1 MQPLPAMTAVKTAP
15 ASAAVRSAAVA
26 SSVLQSTEQTAGQN
40 VVYSS
45 ELPQPEQGQ
54 APVTTYSDEQAL
66 CQQLAAAEQDATE
79 QVTETQLPD
88 SGEPASELFL
98 LSQPLSAE
106 ELALLYRQPLLST
119 DFIQPLPVVLA
130 ASALPADNSNG
141 ATTAAAVA
149 NLTSAQSQPE
159 LAAMTSIALARQV
172 TGQDVFSQT
181 LAQQTL
187 AEPVLTERQ
196 WPASHNLL
204 SVSSLQALQQQAV
217 QATAGSASQ
226 TSIAELPVSQQVLS
240 QAAVTHSTLP
250 HSTLQHSMA
259 LTSLLNRQFNAL
271 NGNAAWLTSTDSS
284 AVNSLGAQATT
295 TASSLAQWQSEPLP
309 TEPARFGQRL
319 VQLLQ
324 DKVDLQ
330 LGLGLNKALIRLDP
344 PSLGS
349 IELSVQLEGDK
360 LQVQLHS
367 SNAQLRDAM
376 GQGLEQLRASL
387 QQKLGSELQI
397 ELQLSADGQ
406 LAREA
411 QPAWVTEQISGNAA
425 LSEMAEPLQPVMVEG
440 RNYLNQLV

>member
-1 MQPLPAMTAVKTAP
+1 MTAVKTAP

-119 DFIQPLPVVLA
+119 DFLQPLPVVLA

-159 LAAMTSIALARQV
+159 LAAMTSIAPARQV

-217 QATAGSASQ
+217 QATVSSASQ

-425 LSEMAEPLQPVMVEG
+425 LSEMAEPLQPVMAEG